1 MVSYRLQTKRLLRA
15 SVAAAAGQRGKI
27 AAILSGAVGIPSI
40 EAFMR
45 SKAAI
50 GSHPIHP
57 MLVAFPIGLFVTS
70 LIFDLIG
77 VEAGYPL
84 LYAAGWYCAVAG
96 LCASL
101 LAAIPGA
108 IDLFSIVPKDSSGRT
123 RGYKHALLN
132 LVVVALFIASV
143 VYRQGPTGAP
153 NLVSLCLSGAG
164 VFVLLFSGWMGA
176 TLVYRNQIGVDHRY
190 ANAGKWQTRELSRWD
205 QPVCKETE
213 LKEGQLMLVD
223 MAGTRIALGRCPDG
237 VAAFRDR
244 CTHKGG
250 PLSDGALVGCTVQCP
265 WHGSQF
271 NVHTGRVVNGPASHA
286 IEAYDAVIENGNVFV
301 RPRHGNSERNQ
312 AA

>member
-1 MVSYRLQTKRLLRA
+1 
-15 SVAAAAGQRGKI
+15 
-27 AAILSGAVGIPSI
+27 
-40 EAFMR
+40 MR
-45 SKAAI
+45 SKAAV

-57 MLVAFPIGLFVTS
+57 MLVTFPFALFFIS

-77 VEAGYPL
+77 VEAGHPAL
-84 LYAAGWYCAVAG
+84 SAAGWYCAIAG
-96 LCASL
+96 LCGAV

-108 IDLFSIVPKDSSGRT
+108 IDLFSVVPRDSSARA

-132 LVVVALFIASV
+132 LLVVALFIAMV
-143 VYRQGPTGAP
+143 VYRQGPGGAP
-153 NLVSLCLSGAG
+153 DVVSLALSGAG
-164 VFVLLFSGWMGA
+164 VFLLIFSGWMGG

-205 QPVCKETE
+205 QPVCKESD
-213 LKEGQLMLVD
+213 LKEGQLILVD
-223 MAGTRIALGRCPDG
+223 LSGTRIAVGRCSDG
-237 VAAFRDR
+237 LVAFSDH

-271 NVHTGRVVNGPASHA
+271 NVHDGRVVNGPAEHR
-286 IEAYDAVIENGNVFV
+286 IEAFDVVVQNQDVFI
-301 RPRHGNSERNQ
+301 RPRENRGLK